1 MYHRWK
7 NLSTDIKLVFQSSF
21 LLLKLHYLFR
31 FGQPA
36 SPDQPLNLSN
46 DSYMSSWQTSADIVI
61 TPVGSSS
68 TLSNKIASYPAH
80 DDPRPAQLVAQ
91 MDRNFATL
99 RGMSTLP
106 QPIPSLRRTTTI
118 TALDTVPPAVLDRP
132 VDQPPPP
139 LGLEAVA
146 SLINVNNFP
155 YRPSQKDQHMVS
167 KTIMSCALS
176 APRREASEQKKL
188 DFGGSTRG
196 RGRVLHQRGLVV
208 PPPEPG
214 AAKPCTLAPRE
225 TDADKG
231 VQDLV
236 ELNKQK
242 IINKLRVG
250 LFHGKV
256 PAANATVKTWTCEER
271 DNSIKEYCV
280 LQERRARNMSR
291 DVLLYEINE
300 LKSLYSQF

>member
-21 LLLKLHYLFR
+21 LLLKLHFLFR

-36 SPDQPLNLSN
+36 SPDQPVNLSN
-46 DSYMSSWQTSADIVI
+46 DSYMSSWQSSANVVI
-61 TPVGSSS
+61 TPVGTS
-68 TLSNKIASYPAH
+68 TTHSNRIASYPAH
-80 DDPRPAQLVAQ
+80 DDPPECPAHLVAQ

-99 RGMSTLP
+99 R
-106 QPIPSLRRTTTI
+106 RTTTF
-118 TALDTVPPAVLDRP
+118 TELDTVPPAVLDRP
-132 VDQPPPP
+132 VDQQPPP

-146 SLINVNNFP
+146 SLINVNHYP

-167 KTIMSCALS
+167 KTIMSCSLS

-188 DFGGSTRG
+188 DFGRTTRG

-214 AAKPCTLAPRE
+214 AAKPCTLALRE
-225 TDADKG
+225 ADANTS
-231 VQDLV
+231 VQDLA
-236 ELNKQK
+236 EHNKQK
-242 IINKLRVG
+242 IINKLRAG
-250 LFHGKV
+250 LFHDKV
-256 PAANATVKTWTCEER
+256 PAANTTVNTWTCEER
-271 DNSIKEYCV
+271 DKNIKEYCV